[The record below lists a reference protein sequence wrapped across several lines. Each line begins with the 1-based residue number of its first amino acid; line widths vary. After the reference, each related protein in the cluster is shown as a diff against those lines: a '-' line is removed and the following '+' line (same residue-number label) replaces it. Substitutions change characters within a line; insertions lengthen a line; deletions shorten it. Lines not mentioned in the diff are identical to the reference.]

1 MRDATQAQLDFMA
14 TELPRFEA
22 IGAWERGHCNKWV
35 SRMFLVPKPGTNKWR
50 LIIDLRELNKWCKTF
65 TMSYETLKHLRH
77 LARAGDWFVSM
88 DLADG
93 YYALGIREEDR
104 DFFTVNYRGELW
116 RLACLPMG
124 WTGSSYY
131 FCKLTAAFTDY
142 LRTPLKRR
150 DPALPPTAPSKP
162 TRRFLRNTRW
172 RGERLLPYMDD
183 FLFLAD
189 SREAALEL
197 RVRLSTLLDRL
208 GLLRN
213 PNKGVWEPTQVG
225 PHLGLI
231 IDLKRGE
238 FRAPEEKLIALAKA
252 ARSLLGRAASNKRWL
267 PARQLASFA
276 GKAQFLYLA
285 VTPAR
290 FFLREL
296 HCVLATRQ
304 GWGGRVKMTNQL
316 RRDLEWW
323 TQVPAQ
329 HNGRSMY
336 KPVETAYLHADSSS
350 YEWGAVLNNNSA
362 YQARGFWYEDDRSH
376 HITWKELRAVRHAV
390 ESFLP
395 QLRGRRVLLH
405 EDNTAVVAA
414 LTNLT
419 SRSPV
424 MMEELRKLWHLLDI
438 HDISIRP
445 RYIQSAANV
454 WADRLSREL
463 DDSDWQLNP
472 RIFAYLQRLWG
483 RAMAVQPSLQYSVQY
498 PGRLSHTRRARYRLA
513 VRSGSEAPWSA
524 SMAAELRSLLGTD
537 DVGQAAL
544 GLLTGSLAAGTY
556 RNYDSGMRSFA
567 TFCEQEGLRPL
578 QATTSTI
585 VRYTAWLGMQGTV
598 GAESL
603 QQYYSSINKYF
614 RDHQRQP
621 IALGEM
627 VADARRGLAI
637 QQERLAAE
645 DVRVALPAPVA
656 ADILNTAIGFRQTL
670 VWEPANIADI
680 RAFRAALATITA
692 YVFLCRAESGI
703 SCETGDLVVDRP
715 SGSILLYVR
724 KQKGDQRTRV
734 SAKPLINLPIA
745 AVPDFAALLD
755 WYAVSR
761 DAYCRRFYGASPPPK
776 FWSISPLESSAT
788 WSVSATLTEWL
799 REAYMAAGARP
810 PTGFKWTSHSL
821 RKGAASA
828 ASCVG
833 VPLPAIKHMGDWSKN
848 SEVVTGKYI
857 DPTMRPTPAAWRFF
871 GWLGPVRP
879 PA

>member
-197 RVRLSTLLDRL
+197 RVRLSTLLNRL

-252 ARSLLGRAASNKRWL
+252 A
-267 PARQLASFA
+267 
-276 GKAQFLYLA
+276 
-285 VTPAR
+285 
-290 FFLREL
+290 
-296 HCVLATRQ
+296 

-350 YEWGAVLNNNSA
+350 YGWGAVLNNNSA

-376 HITWKELRAVRHAV
+376 HITWKELRA
-390 ESFLP
+390 
-395 QLRGRRVLLH
+395 
-405 EDNTAVVAA
+405 
-414 LTNLT
+414 
-419 SRSPV
+419 
-424 MMEELRKLWHLLDI
+424 
-438 HDISIRP
+438 
-445 RYIQSAANV
+445 
-454 WADRLSREL
+454 
-463 DDSDWQLNP
+463 
-472 RIFAYLQRLWG
+472 
-483 RAMAVQPSLQYSVQY
+483 
-498 PGRLSHTRRARYRLA
+498 
-513 VRSGSEAPWSA
+513 
-524 SMAAELRSLLGTD
+524 
-537 DVGQAAL
+537 
-544 GLLTGSLAAGTY
+544 
-556 RNYDSGMRSFA
+556 
-567 TFCEQEGLRPL
+567 
-578 QATTSTI
+578 
-585 VRYTAWLGMQGTV
+585 
-598 GAESL
+598 
-603 QQYYSSINKYF
+603 
-614 RDHQRQP
+614 
-621 IALGEM
+621 
-627 VADARRGLAI
+627 
-637 QQERLAAE
+637 
-645 DVRVALPAPVA
+645 
-656 ADILNTAIGFRQTL
+656 
-670 VWEPANIADI
+670 
-680 RAFRAALATITA
+680 
-692 YVFLCRAESGI
+692 
-703 SCETGDLVVDRP
+703 
-715 SGSILLYVR
+715 
-724 KQKGDQRTRV
+724 KGDQRTRV

-745 AVPDFAALLD
+745 AVPDFADLLD
-755 WYAVSR
+755 WYTVSR
-761 DAYCRRFYGASPPPK
+761 DAYCRRFYAASPPPK

-799 REAYMAAGARP
+799 REAYLAAGARP

-871 GWLGPVRP
+871 GWLVPVRP

>member
-1 MRDATQAQLDFMA
+1 MRDPT
-14 TELPRFEA
+14 
-22 IGAWERGHCNKWV
+22 
-35 SRMFLVPKPGTNKWR
+35 SGTG
-50 LIIDLRELNKWCKTF
+50 
-65 TMSYETLKHLRH
+65 TLCF
-77 LARAGDWFVSM
+77 A
-88 DLADG
+88 
-93 YYALGIREEDR
+93 
-104 DFFTVNYRGELW
+104 
-116 RLACLPMG
+116 
-124 WTGSSYY
+124 
-131 FCKLTAAFTDY
+131 
-142 LRTPLKRR
+142 
-150 DPALPPTAPSKP
+150 
-162 TRRFLRNTRW
+162 
-172 RGERLLPYMDD
+172 
-183 FLFLAD
+183 
-189 SREAALEL
+189 
-197 RVRLSTLLDRL
+197 
-208 GLLRN
+208 
-213 PNKGVWEPTQVG
+213 G

-231 IDLKRGE
+231 VDLQRGE
-238 FRAPEEKLIALAKA
+238 FRAPEEKLIALAKV
-252 ARSLLGRAASNKRWL
+252 ARSLLGRAASDKRWL
-267 PARQLASFA
+267 PTRQLASFA

-285 VTPAR
+285 ITPAR

-304 GWGGRVKMTNQL
+304 GWGGARQDDK
-316 RRDLEWW
+316 
-323 TQVPAQ
+323 PAAP
-329 HNGRSMY
+329 RSGMVD
-336 KPVETAYLHADSSS
+336 P
-350 YEWGAVLNNNSA
+350 
-362 YQARGFWYEDDRSH
+362 
-376 HITWKELRAVRHAV
+376 
-390 ESFLP
+390 
-395 QLRGRRVLLH
+395 
-405 EDNTAVVAA
+405 A
-414 LTNLT
+414 LANLT

-424 MMEELRKLWHLLDI
+424 MMEELRKLLHLLDV

-454 WADRLSREL
+454 WADRLSREP

-483 RAMAVQPSLQYSVQY
+483 PRTVDRFASKTRNFHGRAMAVQPSLQYNVQY
-498 PGRLSHTRRARYRLA
+498 PSRLSHARRARYRLA
-513 VRSGSEAPWSA
+513 VRPGSEAPWTA

-556 RNYDSGMRSFA
+556 RNCDSGMRSFA

-578 QATTSTI
+578 QATTNTI

-621 IALGEM
+621 VALGEM

-656 ADILNTAIGFRQTL
+656 ADILDTAIELRRTL

-692 YVFLCRAESGI
+692 YVFVCRAESGI
-703 SCETGDLVVDRP
+703 SCETDLP
-715 SGSILLYVR
+715 M
-724 KQKGDQRTRV
+724 
-734 SAKPLINLPIA
+734 A
-745 AVPDFAALLD
+745 AVPDFADLLD
-755 WYAVSR
+755 WYTISR
-761 DAYCRRFYGASPPPK
+761 DAYSRRFYGASPPPK

-788 WSVSATLTEWL
+788 LV
-799 REAYMAAGARP
+799 
-810 PTGFKWTSHSL
+810 
-821 RKGAASA
+821 

-848 SEVVTGKYI
+848 SDVVTGKYI

-871 GWLGPVRP
+871 GWLVPVRP

>member
-1 MRDATQAQLDFMA
+1 
-14 TELPRFEA
+14 
-22 IGAWERGHCNKWV
+22 
-35 SRMFLVPKPGTNKWR
+35 MFLVPKPGTNKWR

-65 TMSYETLKHLRH
+65 TMSYETIKHLRH

-172 RGERLLPYMDD
+172 RGVRLLPYMDD

-225 PHLGLI
+225 PHLCLI
-231 IDLKRGE
+231 IDLQRGE

-276 GKAQFLYLA
+276 GKAQFLYFA

-290 FFLREL
+290 FFPREL
-296 HCVLATRQ
+296 HCVLATRH
-304 GWGGRVKMTNQL
+304 GWGGRVKITNQL

-323 TQVPAQ
+323 TQVHAQ

-336 KPVETAYLHADSSS
+336 KPVETAYLHADSNS
-350 YEWGAVLNNNSA
+350 YGWGAVLNNNSA
-362 YQARGFWYEDDRSH
+362 YQARGFWYEGDRSH

-395 QLRGRRVLLH
+395 QLQGRRVLLH

-424 MMEELRKLWHLLDI
+424 VMEELRKLWHLLDI

-445 RYIQSAANV
+445 RYIQSASNV

-472 RIFAYLQRLWG
+472 RIFAYLQR
-483 RAMAVQPSLQYSVQY
+483 
-498 PGRLSHTRRARYRLA
+498 
-513 VRSGSEAPWSA
+513 
-524 SMAAELRSLLGTD
+524 
-537 DVGQAAL
+537 
-544 GLLTGSLAAGTY
+544 
-556 RNYDSGMRSFA
+556 
-567 TFCEQEGLRPL
+567 
-578 QATTSTI
+578 
-585 VRYTAWLGMQGTV
+585 
-598 GAESL
+598 
-603 QQYYSSINKYF
+603 F
-614 RDHQRQP
+614 R
-621 IALGEM
+621 
-627 VADARRGLAI
+627 
-637 QQERLAAE
+637 
-645 DVRVALPAPVA
+645 
-656 ADILNTAIGFRQTL
+656 
-670 VWEPANIADI
+670 
-680 RAFRAALATITA
+680 
-692 YVFLCRAESGI
+692 
-703 SCETGDLVVDRP
+703 
-715 SGSILLYVR
+715 
-724 KQKGDQRTRV
+724 
-734 SAKPLINLPIA
+734 
-745 AVPDFAALLD
+745 
-755 WYAVSR
+755 
-761 DAYCRRFYGASPPPK
+761 
-776 FWSISPLESSAT
+776 
-788 WSVSATLTEWL
+788 
-799 REAYMAAGARP
+799 ARP
-810 PTGFKWTSHSL
+810 PRSSRLSIVYPPTRDLFFPGRRGTRAGVGRPGWSIVAFRLPRRHGCTS
-821 RKGAASA
+821 A
-828 ASCVG
+828 VG
-833 VPLPAIKHMGDWSKN
+833 
-848 SEVVTGKYI
+848 
-857 DPTMRPTPAAWRFF
+857 R
-871 GWLGPVRP
+871 
-879 PA
+879 

>member
-296 HCVLATRQ
+296 HGSLLPPFLRRQPAAQVLEHLPAGVFRHLV
-304 GWGGRVKMTNQL
+304 GFSHSYRVVAGSLPGGRRPTSHRFQVDIAQFTQGCRFRSKMRRRPLAGHQTHGRLVEEQRGGHREVHRPDHAPDSCGLEVL
-316 RRDLEWW
+316 RLARPR
-323 TQVPAQ
+323 PAA
-329 HNGRSMY
+329 G
-336 KPVETAYLHADSSS
+336 L
-350 YEWGAVLNNNSA
+350 
-362 YQARGFWYEDDRSH
+362 
-376 HITWKELRAVRHAV
+376 
-390 ESFLP
+390 SFL
-395 QLRGRRVLLH
+395 
-405 EDNTAVVAA
+405 
-414 LTNLT
+414 
-419 SRSPV
+419 
-424 MMEELRKLWHLLDI
+424 
-438 HDISIRP
+438 
-445 RYIQSAANV
+445 
-454 WADRLSREL
+454 
-463 DDSDWQLNP
+463 
-472 RIFAYLQRLWG
+472 
-483 RAMAVQPSLQYSVQY
+483 
-498 PGRLSHTRRARYRLA
+498 
-513 VRSGSEAPWSA
+513 
-524 SMAAELRSLLGTD
+524 
-537 DVGQAAL
+537 
-544 GLLTGSLAAGTY
+544 
-556 RNYDSGMRSFA
+556 
-567 TFCEQEGLRPL
+567 C
-578 QATTSTI
+578 
-585 VRYTAWLGMQGTV
+585 
-598 GAESL
+598 
-603 QQYYSSINKYF
+603 
-614 RDHQRQP
+614 
-621 IALGEM
+621 
-627 VADARRGLAI
+627 
-637 QQERLAAE
+637 
-645 DVRVALPAPVA
+645 
-656 ADILNTAIGFRQTL
+656 
-670 VWEPANIADI
+670 
-680 RAFRAALATITA
+680 
-692 YVFLCRAESGI
+692 
-703 SCETGDLVVDRP
+703 
-715 SGSILLYVR
+715 
-724 KQKGDQRTRV
+724 
-734 SAKPLINLPIA
+734 
-745 AVPDFAALLD
+745 
-755 WYAVSR
+755 
-761 DAYCRRFYGASPPPK
+761 
-776 FWSISPLESSAT
+776 
-788 WSVSATLTEWL
+788 
-799 REAYMAAGARP
+799 
-810 PTGFKWTSHSL
+810 
-821 RKGAASA
+821 
-828 ASCVG
+828 
-833 VPLPAIKHMGDWSKN
+833 
-848 SEVVTGKYI
+848 
-857 DPTMRPTPAAWRFF
+857 
-871 GWLGPVRP
+871 
-879 PA
+879 

>member
-22 IGAWERGHCNKWV
+22 IGAWERGHCNKCV
-35 SRMFLVPKPGTNKWR
+35 SGMFLVPKPGTNKWR

-65 TMSYETLKHLRH
+65 TMSCETLKHLRH

-104 DFFTVNYRGELW
+104 DFFT
-116 RLACLPMG
+116 
-124 WTGSSYY
+124 
-131 FCKLTAAFTDY
+131 
-142 LRTPLKRR
+142 
-150 DPALPPTAPSKP
+150 P

-197 RVRLSTLLDRL
+197 RGRLNTLLDRL

-238 FRAPEEKLIALAKA
+238 FRAPEEKLIALATA

-316 RRDLEWW
+316 RRDLQWW

-336 KPVETAYLHADSSS
+336 KPVETAYLHADSGS
-350 YEWGAVLNNNSA
+350 YGWGAVLNNNSA

-390 ESFLP
+390 DSFLP

-463 DDSDWQLNP
+463 DDSD
-472 RIFAYLQRLWG
+472 
-483 RAMAVQPSLQYSVQY
+483 
-498 PGRLSHTRRARYRLA
+498 
-513 VRSGSEAPWSA
+513 
-524 SMAAELRSLLGTD
+524 
-537 DVGQAAL
+537 
-544 GLLTGSLAAGTY
+544 
-556 RNYDSGMRSFA
+556 
-567 TFCEQEGLRPL
+567 
-578 QATTSTI
+578 
-585 VRYTAWLGMQGTV
+585 
-598 GAESL
+598 
-603 QQYYSSINKYF
+603 
-614 RDHQRQP
+614 
-621 IALGEM
+621 
-627 VADARRGLAI
+627 
-637 QQERLAAE
+637 
-645 DVRVALPAPVA
+645 
-656 ADILNTAIGFRQTL
+656 
-670 VWEPANIADI
+670 
-680 RAFRAALATITA
+680 
-692 YVFLCRAESGI
+692 
-703 SCETGDLVVDRP
+703 
-715 SGSILLYVR
+715 
-724 KQKGDQRTRV
+724 
-734 SAKPLINLPIA
+734 
-745 AVPDFAALLD
+745 
-755 WYAVSR
+755 
-761 DAYCRRFYGASPPPK
+761 
-776 FWSISPLESSAT
+776 
-788 WSVSATLTEWL
+788 
-799 REAYMAAGARP
+799 
-810 PTGFKWTSHSL
+810 
-821 RKGAASA
+821 
-828 ASCVG
+828 
-833 VPLPAIKHMGDWSKN
+833 
-848 SEVVTGKYI
+848 
-857 DPTMRPTPAAWRFF
+857 
-871 GWLGPVRP
+871 
-879 PA
+879 